1 MRQSPEARS
10 LRAPRGAWA
19 SGGKRA
25 FDLLGVLALLIVLS
39 PVLVLIALL
48 VVIES
53 PGSPFFVDD
62 RVGRDGRKFRMWKF
76 RTMIPNATAHALGRK
91 FIEGDPRVTRVG
103 RVLRRLSL
111 DELPQLFNILAADM
125 SIVGPRPGLWQ
136 HYAEYDDEQRQRL
149 LVRPGV
155 TGLAQVNGRN
165 NLLWAERIVLD
176 LEYIRTLSMML
187 DFRIL
192 LATVRTVFRGEGLY
206 SVHQQRDTL

>member
-1 MRQSPEARS
+1 MT
-10 LRAPRGAWA
+10 
-19 SGGKRA
+19 
-25 FDLLGVLALLIVLS
+25 LLVLLS
-39 PVLVLIALL
+39 PLLLAVAILIA
-48 VVIES
+48 VDS

-62 RVGRDGRKFRMWKF
+62 RVGRDGRRFRMWKF
-76 RTMIPNATAHALGRK
+76 RTMVPNATAHPLGRK
-91 FIEGDPRVTRVG
+91 FVVGDPRVTRVG
-103 RVLRRLSL
+103 RRLRRLSL
-111 DELPQLFNILAADM
+111 DELPQLFNILVGDM

-187 DFRIL
+187 DLRIL

-206 SVHQQRDTL
+206 SAHQQRDTL

>member
-1 MRQSPEARS
+1 MSQPPDARF
-10 LRAPRGAWA
+10 LRVPQGVWA
-19 SGGKRA
+19 SGGKRL
-25 FDLLGVLALLIVLS
+25 FDIVGVT
-39 PVLVLIALL
+39 ALL
-48 VVIES
+48 VLLSPLLLAVAILIAVDS

-62 RVGRDGRKFRMWKF
+62 RVGRDGRRFRMWKF
-76 RTMIPNATAHALGRK
+76 RTMVPNATAHPLGRK
-91 FIEGDPRVTRVG
+91 FVVGDPRVTRVG
-103 RVLRRLSL
+103 RRLRRLSL
-111 DELPQLFNILAADM
+111 DELPQLFNILVGDM

-187 DFRIL
+187 DLRIL

-206 SVHQQRDTL
+206 SAHQQRDTL